1 MITGEQLR
9 AARGFLDM
17 TRADVGE
24 AARISPETVK
34 NIEWGT
40 FKPQEGTAQSIIDM
54 FNARGVQFL
63 TLSFGPYSLRVVSQ
77 TVPAMSLDNL
87 LVEGTIRL
95 AGGCSLAREGS
106 DPQPSSGNEPSPDAA
121 ASAVA

>member
-9 AARGFLDM
+9 AARGFLDF
-17 TRADVGE
+17 TRHDVAE
-24 AARISPETVK
+24 AALISPETVK
-34 NIEWGT
+34 NIEHGT
-40 FKPQEGTAQSIIDM
+40 YKPQEATERSIIDM

-63 TLSFGPYSLRVVSQ
+63 TLTFGPYSLRIVCQ
-77 TVPAMSLDNL
+77 TVPLMSIDNL

-95 AGGCSLAREGS
+95 AREGS
-106 DPQPSSGNEPSPDAA
+106 GVQRLDGNEPSPDAA